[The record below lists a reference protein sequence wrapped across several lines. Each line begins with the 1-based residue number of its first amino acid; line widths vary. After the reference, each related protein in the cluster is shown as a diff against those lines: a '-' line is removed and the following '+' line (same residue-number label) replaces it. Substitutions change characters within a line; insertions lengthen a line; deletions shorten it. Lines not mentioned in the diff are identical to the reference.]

1 MSLPRYLL
9 FVFLGF
15 CFYFLAVVWLL
26 GGPQAA
32 LGDEAVHFWWGMP
45 IAAAAMTGVMSRWAA
60 KTPPDERLSL
70 RSYRGSN
77 LMLGCL
83 AGATL
88 IALLTL

>member
-1 MSLPRYLL
+1 MSLPRYLF

-32 LGDEAVHFWWGMP
+32 LGGEAVHMWWRTPVM
-45 IAAAAMTGVMSRWAA
+45 AAAMTGVMSRWAA
-60 KTPPDERLSL
+60 KTPPDERLSF

-77 LMLGCL
+77 LMLAGIV
-83 AGATL
+83 GATFV
-88 IALLTL
+88 ALLMM